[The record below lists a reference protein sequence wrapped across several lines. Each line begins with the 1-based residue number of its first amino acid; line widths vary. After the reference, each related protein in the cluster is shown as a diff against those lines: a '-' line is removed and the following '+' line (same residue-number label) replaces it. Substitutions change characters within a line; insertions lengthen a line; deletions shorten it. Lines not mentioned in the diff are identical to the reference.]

1 MPNMIKV
8 DWCIYKYGMYL
19 RFNKSKTYDLNV
31 GKKMYEYFFQ
41 EIKNEVKVHKRESDK
56 EMIDYYDTHNTR
68 RWLS

>member
-1 MPNMIKV
+1 MIYTL
-8 DWCIYKYGMYL
+8 I
-19 RFNKSKTYDLNV
+19 
-31 GKKMYEYFFQ
+31 KKIYEYFFQ